1 MKLDIE
7 YTDDAESQ
15 YVKCALVGFAGSG
28 KTRSASTLPGRTLVI
43 SAEAGTRSLA
53 DFHIAYVNINSDKI
67 KNSDGTVIHK
77 PLSARERIT
86 KLGSILKYL
95 RESND
100 YDNIYIDSIT
110 EISEQVLECVQIEFP
125 DRKDSFPMWGEY
137 GKRMRSI
144 IKQFRDL
151 QGYNVFMTCLAEYDQ
166 DENKRRFISCDVMG
180 KIGKQL
186 PQFFDEVLYTY
197 VNAENEF
204 RYFTKK
210 TETGVAKDR
219 SGKLDADMPADL
231 GLVMLK
237 INEKKKPKEKEKK

>member
-7 YTDDAESQ
+7 YTDDADSQ
-15 YVKCALVGFAGSG
+15 SVKCLLVGFPGSG
-28 KTRSASTLPGRTLVI
+28 KTYSAVNLPGKTLII

-53 DFHIAYVNINSDKI
+53 DHHLAYININVEKV
-67 KNSDGTVIHK
+67 KNSDGTVTYK
-77 PLSARERIT
+77 PLAARERIA
-86 KLGSILKYL
+86 KLGMVLKSL
-95 RESND
+95 RESKEF
-100 YDNIYIDSIT
+100 DNVYIDSIT

-151 QGYNVFMTCLAEYDQ
+151 QGYNVFITCLAEYDQ

-197 VNAENEF
+197 VNAENEY

-231 GLVMLK
+231 GVVMLK
-237 INEKKKPKEKEKK
+237 INEKKQKKEKK